1 MKITHPKSRRNGFTN
16 QQAIFLLILFFPL
29 LLAAAGIITVFVKRS
44 PIALSNPP
52 TTSPQSPSR
61 STGEVIPSQEK
72 AEVQQINNDQINEGQ
87 ARQVVEN
94 WLAMKAQI
102 FAPPFDTKVADQI
115 VAAGPLWTDLT
126 KTDGSIDWLKKNNSY
141 YTYNSYQINGV
152 SQFNPSTEMPTILVS
167 ITEDSVLHSTR
178 GNDSST
184 KTGTWLYTLKRENGT
199 WKVWDYR
206 KQGN

>member
-1 MKITHPKSRRNGFTN
+1 MKITNSKNRSNGFTN
-16 QQAIFLLILFFPL
+16 QQAIFLLILFLPL
-29 LLAAAGIITVFVKRS
+29 LLAAAGIIIAFVKRS

-52 TTSPQSPSR
+52 TISPLPQSR
-61 STGEVIPSQEK
+61 STGEAIPSQGNTED
-72 AEVQQINNDQINEGQ
+72 QPISNGQIDEGQ
-87 ARQVVEN
+87 ARQVVER

-102 FAPPFDTKVADQI
+102 FAPPFDTKSADQI
-115 VAAGPLWTDLT
+115 VAEGPLWTDLT

-152 SQFNPSTEMPTILVS
+152 SQFTPSAEMPTILISV
-167 ITEDSVLHSTR
+167 TEDSVLHSPR
-178 GNDSST
+178 GSDSST
-184 KTGTWLYTLKRENGT
+184 KTGTWLYTLKQENGT